1 MLATDAEKHTD
12 EELVAQMS
20 YVLPACPFRRT
31 SVLTTIIAFP
41 RSTFILAGMDT
52 TSNAL
57 SRILHVL
64 AQNPTAQDRLR
75 AEITEACGGEDLAY
89 DDLVKLP
96 YLEAVCR
103 ETLRLHAPVQF
114 VKRL

>member
-1 MLATDAEKHTD
+1 
-12 EELVAQMS
+12 
-20 YVLPACPFRRT
+20 
-31 SVLTTIIAFP
+31 
-41 RSTFILAGMDT
+41 MDT

-64 AQNPTAQDRLR
+64 AQNPTAQDKLR
-75 AEITEACGGEDLAY
+75 AEITEACGGEDLPY

-114 VKRL
+114 VKRLYVTVRLSDIRARTNRITRALASVGPQRTRCFRS